1 MKALGLGTRFAI
13 GLVLVGGFVSAQQA
27 APEVLAPTGPYLGQ
41 TPPGMTP
48 ALFASGIVSTDAHEF
63 SCAISPD
70 GKEIYFTRK
79 HPELRNRIMV
89 TRWETSGWTTP
100 EMAPKASDDEGMEPF
115 LSPDGKTLFYQTWR
129 QAPEATAPS
138 MDIWTTTRTNNGW
151 SDPVHLG
158 APFNPGKS
166 MYISMAAN
174 GTIYTT
180 DISGGM
186 GTGSIVAT
194 RLKDGAYEPFTPLP
208 PSINA
213 TGREIYPCVA
223 PDGSFLLFTRISDDK
238 VPGLYATFRTAA
250 GVWSEPKKLEL
261 GQRAAS
267 MPSLSPDGKYLFF
280 TSMSEK
286 AEGNIFWVDAGII
299 QALRP
304 KQ

>member
-1 MKALGLGTRFAI
+1 MKARRIMISMAVCLICLGGVAD
-13 GLVLVGGFVSAQQA
+13 AQQPTA
-27 APEVLAPTGPYLGQ
+27 QSPPPTGPYLGQ

-48 ALFASGIVSTDAHEF
+48 ALFAPGIVSTEAHEF
-63 SCAISPD
+63 SFTISPD

-89 TRWETSGWTTP
+89 TRWEKSGWTTP
-100 EMAPKASDDEGMEPF
+100 EMAFKASDDEGMEPF
-115 LSPDGKTLFYQTWR
+115 LPPDGKTLFYQTWR

-138 MDIWTTTRTNNGW
+138 MDIWTITRTGNGW

-166 MYISMAAN
+166 MYIGMAAD
-174 GTIYTT
+174 GTVYTT

-208 PSINA
+208 SSINA
-213 TGREIYPCVA
+213 TGREIYPCIA
-223 PDGSFLLFTRISDDK
+223 PDGSFLLFTRINDDK

-250 GVWSEPKKLEL
+250 GAWSEPKKLDL
-261 GQRAAS
+261 GQKAAS

-286 AEGNIFWVDAGII
+286 AEGNIFWVDARII
-299 QALRP
+299 ESLRP

>member
-1 MKALGLGTRFAI
+1 MKVRSIMISMAVCLICLGGI
-13 GLVLVGGFVSAQQA
+13 GSAQQ
-27 APEVLAPTGPYLGQ
+27 PTSQSPLPTGPYLGQ
-41 TPPGMTP
+41 APPGMTP
-48 ALFASGIVSTDAHEF
+48 TLFAPGIVSTDDHEF

-70 GKEIYFTRK
+70 GKEIYFTRT
-79 HPELRNRIMV
+79 HPEMRNRIMV
-89 TRWETSGWTTP
+89 TRWEKSGWTTP

-115 LSPDGKTLFYQTWR
+115 LSSDGHTLFYQTWR
-129 QAPEATAPS
+129 QVPEATAPS
-138 MDIWTTTRTNNGW
+138 MDIWTITRTGNGW

-174 GTIYTT
+174 GTVYTT

-186 GTGSIVAT
+186 GTGKIVAT

-213 TGREIYPCVA
+213 TGREVYPCIA
-223 PDGSFLLFTRISDDK
+223 LDESFLLFTRVGEDK
-238 VPGLYATFRTAA
+238 TPGIHVTFRTPA
-250 GVWSEPKKLEL
+250 GSWSEPKKLEL
-261 GQRAAS
+261 GTKTAS

-286 AEGNIFWVDAGII
+286 AAGNIFWVDARII
-299 QALRP
+299 ETLRP
-304 KQ
+304 KW